1 MSAIKVGRVCVK
13 LAGRDAGDKCVVTK
27 VLDESF
33 VEIKSQGRKKMRRC
47 SIRHLEPTD
56 VVVSSPDQF
65 GK

>member
-1 MSAIKVGRVCVK
+1 MIYQ
-13 LAGRDAGDKCVVTK
+13 K

-33 VEIKSQGRKKMRRC
+33 VEIKSPGRKKMRRC

-65 GK
+65 GS